1 MKHSFLRINTL
12 SAVLLAMTAQVMAQ
26 EPTPPYLDDNQPIEV
41 RVEDALSRMTLKEK
55 IAIIHAQSKFSSPGC
70 PRLGI
75 PELWMS
81 DGPHGVRMEFVWD
94 NWDHADWTNDSC
106 TAYPALTCLAATF
119 NPELAFKYGNAI
131 GQEARYREKDV
142 ILGPGVNIY
151 RTPLSGR
158 NFEYMGEDPYLS
170 SRMVV
175 PYVKGMQ
182 QNGVAACLKHF
193 ALNNQEKDRDKIN
206 VEVSDRALYEIYL
219 PAFKAGVQEGGVWT
233 VMGSY
238 NKFRGQYCSHNDLLI
253 NQILKK
259 DWGFD
264 GVMMTDWGSA
274 HDTDEAARYGLD
286 LEMGSWTN
294 GLTWGLSSAYDD
306 YYLAQPFL
314 KKIESGELPESLLD
328 EKVRR
333 VLRLTFRT
341 TMNRN
346 RPYGCKL
353 TPEHAEIARKIAEEG
368 IVLLKNENHFF
379 PIEKGRYQKIAVIG
393 ENAVKQLS
401 LGGGSSELKPQKEIS
416 PLEGMIEK
424 YGKEHIL
431 FTLGYASGEPNYS
444 NELPSGLD
452 ADSLVQEALKVAREA
467 DVVLFFGGL
476 NKNFQQDC
484 EGDDRRSMDLPFGQN
499 ELIEKIIQVNP
510 NTGVILISGN
520 AVSMPWLSQID
531 GLMQSWY
538 LGSQAGT
545 ATANIIC
552 GKANP
557 SGKLPFSIPVKLEDN
572 SAHYFGAESYPGV
585 NDTQYYKDD
594 ILVGYRW
601 HDTKKIDPLFPFG
614 YGLSY
619 TTFQYGKAR
628 TDKKTYRADESVKI
642 SFTLKNTGDTPG
654 AETVQVYMSQKKP
667 SVLRPVKELK
677 GFKKVFLQAGEEQ
690 VVEIEIPVRSFAF
703 YDEQTADWK
712 LENDSYSLHVASSS
726 KAIQATAKIQ
736 VKN

>member
-170 SRMVV
+170 SRMVA

-274 HDTDEAARYGLD
+274 HDTDEAARNGLD

-341 TMNRN
+341 SMNRN

-552 GKANP
+552 GEANP

-585 NDTQYYKDD
+585 NGTQYYKDD

-712 LENDSYSLHVASSS
+712 LENDSYSLDVASSS

>member
-1 MKHSFLRINTL
+1 MSISCANGCGKKDNISNNIVCVDKPIFSLKIIMKHSFLRINTL

-341 TMNRN
+341 SMNRN

-552 GKANP
+552 GEANP

-690 VVEIEIPVRSFAF
+690 VVEDRKSV
-703 YDEQTADWK
+703 
-712 LENDSYSLHVASSS
+712 V
-726 KAIQATAKIQ
+726 
-736 VKN
+736 